1 MAISKFRLGQA
12 LRSFGSLNEIISEL
26 TEQEVLACLDLEAA
40 SQRRRSILNRLISR
54 AVRLNEVRYHRQLKE
69 KIHGKSTSVPR

>member
-12 LRSFGSLNEIISEL
+12 LRSFGSLNEMISEL

-40 SQRRRSILNRLISR
+40 TQRRRSILDRLISR
-54 AVRLNEVRYHRQLKE
+54 AVRLKEVSYHRLLKE
-69 KIHGKSTSVPR
+69 KYYGKSNPDHR